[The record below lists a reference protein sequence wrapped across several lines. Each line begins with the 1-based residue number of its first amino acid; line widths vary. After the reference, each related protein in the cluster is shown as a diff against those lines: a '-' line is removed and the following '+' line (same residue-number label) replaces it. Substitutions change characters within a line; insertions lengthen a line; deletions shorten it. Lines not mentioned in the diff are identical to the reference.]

1 MPDDAT
7 TGEPE
12 GRNPRF
18 QSERNPRF
26 EDGRNAGFEDGR
38 NPRQS
43 DGPTPHLRFPKAAR
57 LTQTAEFARVR
68 TEGRPVHGKMITL
81 GVLKGCGATDGRVGI
96 VTSKRVGIAVMRSR
110 VRRRLREIFR
120 AMRPR
125 LIPGLWL
132 VIVAKSP
139 AAKATSPALGEEFSQ
154 LAQRCRILQVIAP

>member
-7 TGEPE
+7 TGGPE
-12 GRNPRF
+12 GRNPL
-18 QSERNPRF
+18 PR
-26 EDGRNAGFEDGR
+26 GSSAR
-38 NPRQS
+38 
-43 DGPTPHLRFPKAAR
+43 LRFPKAAR

-81 GVLKGCGATDGRVGI
+81 GVLKGCGPDEGRVGI
-96 VTSKRVGIAVMRSR
+96 VTSKRVGNAVIRSR

-132 VIVAKSP
+132 VVVAKSP
-139 AAKATSPALGEEFSQ
+139 AAKATSAALGEEFSQ
-154 LAQRCRILQVIAP
+154 LAQRGRIFREITT

>member
-7 TGEPE
+7 TGKPE

-18 QSERNPRF
+18 ENERNPRF
-26 EDGRNAGFEDGR
+26 EDGRN
-38 NPRQS
+38 PRQS
-43 DGPTPHLRFPKAAR
+43 GGRKPRLRFPKAAR
-57 LTQTAEFARVR
+57 LTQTAEFTRVR

-81 GVLKGCGATDGRVGI
+81 GVLKGCGPTDGRVGI
-96 VTSKRVGIAVMRSR
+96 VTSKRVGNAVMRSR

-120 AMRPR
+120 AIRPQ

-139 AAKATSPALGEEFSQ
+139 AAKATSAALSEEFSQ

>member
-7 TGEPE
+7 TGGP
-12 GRNPRF
+12 
-18 QSERNPRF
+18 
-26 EDGRNAGFEDGR
+26 DGRK
-38 NPRQS
+38 PR
-43 DGPTPHLRFPKAAR
+43 LRFPKAAR

-68 TEGRPVHGKMITL
+68 MEGRPVHGKMITL
-81 GVLKGCGATDGRVGI
+81 GVLKGVAEKDGRVGI
-96 VTSKRVGIAVMRSR
+96 VTSKRVGNAVIRNR

-139 AAKATSPALGEEFSQ
+139 AAKATLAVLGEEFSQ
-154 LAQRCRILQVIAP
+154 LAQRGRILRELTS

>member
-18 QSERNPRF
+18 
-26 EDGRNAGFEDGR
+26 ADGR
-38 NPRQS
+38 NPCLSGGRK
-43 DGPTPHLRFPKAAR
+43 PRLRFPKAAR

-81 GVLKGCGATDGRVGI
+81 GVLKGCGDVEGRVGI
-96 VTSKRVGIAVMRSR
+96 VTSKRVGNAVMRSR

-120 AMRPR
+120 AMRAR

-139 AAKATSPALGEEFSQ
+139 AASATSAALGEEFSQ
-154 LAQRCRILQVIAP
+154 LAQRGRILQVIAP